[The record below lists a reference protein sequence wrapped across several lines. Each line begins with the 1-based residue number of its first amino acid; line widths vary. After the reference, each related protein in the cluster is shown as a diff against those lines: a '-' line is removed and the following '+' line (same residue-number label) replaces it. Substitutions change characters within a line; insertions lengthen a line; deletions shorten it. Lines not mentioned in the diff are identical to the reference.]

1 MKKLLKWL
9 LGLAVLAVVAAGGVA
24 GYGYY
29 AFTKPGPLAADKIV
43 YIPKGASL
51 DAIADTLVKEGV
63 IGNGLIFKIGVR
75 AYRSHGRLR
84 AGEFSFPARV
94 SPRGAMTVLV
104 DGKPI
109 LHRFAV
115 PEGWTTWQILAKL
128 RETPNLVGEITVEP
142 KEGSLLPDT
151 YFFARGDTRNE
162 IVRRMQAALR
172 KTLDEAWSRRL
183 PDLPLKS
190 KREVLILASI
200 VEKETG
206 KREERSRVA
215 GVFVNRLRRGMKL
228 ETDPT
233 VIYGLTDGKGALGRR
248 LLRRDL
254 RNEHRYNTYVH
265 EGLPPG
271 PIASPGRAAIMAT
284 VRPMKHKEFYFVAD
298 GTGGHAFAETYAE
311 HRRNVAKWR
320 KVRRELERDGER

>member
-9 LGLAVLAVVAAGGVA
+9 LGLAVLAIVAVGGVV

-29 AFTKPGPLAADKIV
+29 AFTGQGPLSADKVV

-51 DAIADTLVKEGV
+51 DTIADTLAKDGV
-63 IGNGLIFKIGVR
+63 IESPLIFKIGVR
-75 AYRSHGRLR
+75 AYGTHNRLR
-84 AGEFSFPARV
+84 AGEYSFPARV
-94 SPRGAMTVLV
+94 SARGAMEVLV
-104 DGKPI
+104 SGKPI

-115 PEGWTTWQILAKL
+115 PEGWTTWQILEKL
-128 RETPNLVGEITVEP
+128 RETPRLVGKITLKP
-142 KEGSLLPDT
+142 REGTLLPNT
-151 YFFARGDTRNE
+151 YFFARGDSRDD

-172 KTLDEAWSRRL
+172 KTLNEAWAQRL

-190 KREVLILASI
+190 KQEVLILASI

-206 KREERSRVA
+206 KPEERSRVA

-254 RNEHRYNTYVH
+254 RNEHPYNTYVH

-271 PIASPGRAAIMAT
+271 PIANPGRAAIMAA
-284 VRPMKHKEFYFVAD
+284 VRPMKHKEIYFVAD

-320 KVRRELERDGER
+320 RVRRELERKGER